1 MRPPPRILASSC
13 YSQPGIPAIARRC
26 ISIAVPRSA
35 KFQYTISEAYLAK
48 KRPAHPPPPP
58 LLRQL
63 KSTASS
69 SSSSSTSP
77 LPAPEQ
83 VHPASSTRPPVDLEL
98 PKMQNPRKLTRP
110 NSGEDSFFYTA
121 TDHAPRG
128 VAVGVADGVG
138 GWTEI
143 GVDPSAFSQA
153 LCDEM
158 HQLFTNYLIETA
170 PDPPAASSTDG
181 TDGIA
186 PATAQYNPSSTQLPS
201 PRALLEKA
209 YQNVLDQA
217 QILAGGSTAC
227 VAVLSTS
234 TGTLHTANLGDS
246 GFAVF
251 RAGAIACQSH
261 PQVHAFNT
269 PFQLAVL
276 PPALRD
282 FEAAL
287 PRSAS
292 KHIRDSPQDA
302 ETTSFQLRQGDLV
315 VLATDGFWDNVGAGE
330 ALALVTAAMVRQQ
343 VWAQHPTSTTT
354 TTTQEVTPSLHGHLS
369 ATAAGALAAQ
379 LVKAARTAALDPHK
393 ITPFAKEVQ
402 REMRIHYK
410 GGKPDDITILVIYVS
425 QKLSPSL

>member
-1 MRPPPRILASSC
+1 MRIPPRILASSC
-13 YSQPGIPAIARRC
+13 RNQPGTTTTPAIAIAHRC
-26 ISIAVPRSA
+26 ISSTVPRNA
-35 KFQYTISEAYLAK
+35 KFEYTISEAYLAK
-48 KRPAHPPPPP
+48 KRTAHPPTPP

-63 KSTASS
+63 KKNTTTTPSSPPGQASS
-69 SSSSSTSP
+69 
-77 LPAPEQ
+77 A
-83 VHPASSTRPPVDLEL
+83 RPPPVEL
-98 PKMQNPRKLTRP
+98 GLPEVQNPRKLTRP

-170 PDPPAASSTDG
+170 PEPAATTSTS

-186 PATAQYNPSSTQLPS
+186 SLAPAPYNPSSTQLPS

-209 YQNVLDQA
+209 YQNVIDQA
-217 QILAGGSTAC
+217 QIAAGGSTAC

-234 TGTLHTANLGDS
+234 TGTLHAANLGDS

-251 RAGAIACQSH
+251 RAGAIACQSQ

-276 PPALRD
+276 PPALSD
-282 FEAAL
+282 FEANL
-287 PRSAS
+287 PKSAS
-292 KHIRDSPQDA
+292 KHIRDSPRDA
-302 ETTSFQLRQGDLV
+302 VTSSFQLRQGDVV
-315 VLATDGFWDNVGAGE
+315 VLATDGFWDNVGTGE
-330 ALALVTAAMVRQQ
+330 ALQMVTDAMVRQQ
-343 VWAQHPTSTTT
+343 VWARLPATTT
-354 TTTQEVTPSLHGHLS
+354 DKQEFTPSLHSHLS

-379 LVKAARTAALDPHK
+379 LVKAARTAALDPNK
-393 ITPFAKEVQ
+393 VTPFALEVQ
-402 REMRIHYK
+402 REMRIQYK

-425 QKLSPSL
+425 QKLPPSL